1 MRRGSHRRGL
11 GAQTP
16 SVDTSERAGPPTV
29 ASLGLRV
36 RLIPVDADREGKLAR
51 LIASG
56 ETLRLEWESLFQQ
69 VVELLQEDVRA
80 VRDSDGSSSSSE
92 L

>member
-1 MRRGSHRRGL
+1 MTRASHGKT
-11 GAQTP
+11 Q
-16 SVDTSERAGPPTV
+16 SERTPDRVCTPTV
-29 ASLGLRV
+29 ASLGVQV
-36 RLIPVDADREGKLAR
+36 RLVSIDIDRESKLAR

-69 VVELLQEDVRA
+69 VVELLNNDIRSVQ
-80 VRDSDGSSSSSE
+80 DSDSSSHLSD

>member
-1 MRRGSHRRGL
+1 MTLASHGKTQSE
-11 GAQTP
+11 QTP
-16 SVDTSERAGPPTV
+16 DRVCTPTV
-29 ASLGLRV
+29 ASLGVQVHLV
-36 RLIPVDADREGKLAR
+36 PVDVDRESKLAR

-69 VVELLQEDVRA
+69 LVELLNNDVQS
-80 VRDSDGSSSSSE
+80 VQDSDTSSCSPD

>member
-1 MRRGSHRRGL
+1 MTQASHGKTQS
-11 GAQTP
+11 GQTP
-16 SVDTSERAGPPTV
+16 DRVRTPTV
-29 ASLGLRV
+29 ASLCAQV
-36 RLIPVDADREGKLAR
+36 RLVPIDINRESKLAR

-69 VVELLQEDVRA
+69 IVDLLSDDVRS
-80 VRDSDGSSSSSE
+80 VQDSDSSSRSSG

>member
-1 MRRGSHRRGL
+1 MTQASHGKTQSE
-11 GAQTP
+11 QTP
-16 SVDTSERAGPPTV
+16 DRVCTPTV
-29 ASLGLRV
+29 ASLGVQV
-36 RLIPVDADREGKLAR
+36 RLVPTDMDRESKLAR

-69 VVELLQEDVRA
+69 VIDLLNHDGQSIQ
-80 VRDSDGSSSSSE
+80 DSDSSSPPSD

>member
-1 MRRGSHRRGL
+1 MTQASHGK
-11 GAQTP
+11 AQSEQTP
-16 SVDTSERAGPPTV
+16 DRVCTPTV
-29 ASLGLRV
+29 ASLGVRV
-36 RLIPVDADREGKLAR
+36 RLVPIDLDRESKLAR

-69 VVELLQEDVRA
+69 VVDLLNNDIRSVP
-80 VRDSDGSSSSSE
+80 DIDSSSHPSD

>member
-1 MRRGSHRRGL
+1 MTQASHGKTQSQ
-11 GAQTP
+11 QTP
-16 SVDTSERAGPPTV
+16 DRVCTPTV
-29 ASLGLRV
+29 ASLGVQV
-36 RLIPVDADREGKLAR
+36 RLVTIDIDIDRESKLAR

-69 VVELLQEDVRA
+69 VVDVL
-80 VRDSDGSSSSSE
+80 SDDLRSVQDTDSSSSSYD